1 MPPKNLVLKSK
12 DGHIQ
17 LGVGLLESGG
27 SDFHG
32 EAKPHIQLGVGR
44 GNLCVPFE
52 FYEALRAASYL
63 GQ

>member
-12 DGHIQ
+12 DG
-17 LGVGLLESGG
+17 
-27 SDFHG
+27 
-32 EAKPHIQLGVGR
+32 HIQLGVGR